1 MLSYCRGFTRD
12 LRYMEAYTEEFILSK
27 QQDILARLR
36 EWNGDAKV
44 EYLVRL
50 AGVLGCEVDV
60 LVEKV

>member
-1 MLSYCRGFTRD
+1 
-12 LRYMEAYTEEFILSK
+12 MEAYTEEFILSK